1 MSKRLSIA
9 CSLFV
14 ACTTLCLVAA
24 PVVSQELVR
33 ERLKSDVGIELL
45 GKAILYSFYYQYTPV
60 KQIGLEVGLGAL
72 GGGTGDDN
80 TMLIFV
86 PFGGKFYIIPKDG
99 SLYLAGGGVF
109 LNASTDSG
117 PFDESG
123 STSYGYLGL
132 GNRLPFSGKRVR
144 AHRRWRLLHLA
155 GTHGRLRI
163 LAAARFEKNDLH

>member
-1 MSKRLSIA
+1 MNKRLLTA

-24 PVVSQELVR
+24 PAASQELVR

-72 GGGTGDDN
+72 GGGTGDEN
-80 TMLIFV
+80 TTLIFV
-86 PFGGKFYIIPKDG
+86 PVGAKFYIIPKDG

-132 GNRLPFSGKRVR
+132 GFEFRSETGFLFRGSAYG
-144 AHRRWRLLHLA
+144 LIA
-155 GTHGRLRI
+155 GGGFFIWPGLTVGY
-163 LAAARFEKNDLH
+163 AF